1 MISKNVVI
9 SNLKLIFYLACTI
22 IFFTNNAIGLNN
34 EKDGFQIE
42 RGDTAILDVHS
53 DCKSIT
59 NNSGHQL
66 FIPTKHRSQEWE
78 KFKSH
83 ASSIGVT
90 LSDCA
95 GIFWRVSAWSPCDI
109 TGTQTRTV
117 VCEEIAIGAPPTI
130 VDNSLC
136 ELSMKPVSIQT
147 APAVCPNS
155 DNYCMGTTFSPS
167 SGCGVCIGTKP
178 IINSVLHL
186 VESTCNEKCVKSIV
200 TKCEGGNECG
210 VSHCDEAG
218 SMTMG
223 DTNTLTVDCAPG
235 EGLCPDLVDCEV
247 VWSKPVIA
255 PVNTCSVA
263 CQRESIQTCNVSV
276 DHCGPFSCK
285 MGDRY
290 ITMVSNCSPGDG
302 LCPPS
307 CLIISGSDVTIN
319 LEACKLDPGSFDIN
333 FDLPIV
339 DPGSPGMGVW
349 RGFDPGGFN

>member
-1 MISKNVVI
+1 MRNPAQ
-9 SNLKLIFYLACTI
+9 LLTLLAVTVL
-22 IFFTNNAIGLNN
+22 AL
-34 EKDGFQIE
+34 
-42 RGDTAILDVHS
+42 
-53 DCKSIT
+53 
-59 NNSGHQL
+59 
-66 FIPTKHRSQEWE
+66 
-78 KFKSH
+78 
-83 ASSIGVT
+83 GV
-90 LSDCA
+90 A
-95 GIFWRVSAWSPCDI
+95 GCPVFPPPPPGVEDI
-109 TGTQTRTV
+109 Q
-117 VCEEIAIGAPPTI
+117 APPPEPD
-130 VDNSLC
+130 VGP
-136 ELSMKPVSIQT
+136 PVCVPT
-147 APAVCPNS
+147 C
-155 DNYCMGTTFSPS
+155 DGGECGDD
-167 SGCGVCIGTKP
+167 GCGDVCGT
-178 IINSVLHL
+178 
-186 VESTCNEKCVKSIV
+186 
-200 TKCEGGNECG
+200 
-210 VSHCDEAG
+210 
-218 SMTMG
+218 
-223 DTNTLTVDCAPG
+223 CAPG